1 MRISSAPPT
10 LTPSEPT
17 LERSPLR
24 SSSQPA
30 SPLIDT
36 AKTETTKNQTLTTL
50 TTKAPEPVSPSPL
63 TKQET
68 EKSPRA
74 AAFPE
79 SSTLALSESFRASAV
94 EAKKVSPAVQ
104 VLTDQ
109 FERRDLEMRLYE
121 LNRTVKGVQHAG
133 HVIFEQS
140 TSAQGGSH
148 AVDRESSHEKDNP
161 VASLQALIKA
171 IQEKE
176 QNAAESPLS
185 PANKAGT
192 KDAENGA
199 EKDTR
204 DLRRTT
210 LDNDAMSKTDA
221 ANNRENPE
229 NKTAPDSA
237 LIRLENI
244 LLAAPPVIQQANLL
258 GFVDPNYPA
267 GESGMIDILV

>member
-30 SPLIDT
+30 RPLIDT
-36 AKTETTKNQTLTTL
+36 AKTETTKNQQLTTL

-74 AAFPE
+74 AALPE

-94 EAKKVSPAVQ
+94 EAKKVLPAVQ

-121 LNRTVKGVQHAG
+121 LDRTVKGVQHAG
-133 HVIFEQS
+133 HVIFEQRS
-140 TSAQGGSH
+140 SAQGGSH
-148 AVDRESSHEKDNP
+148 AVDRESSHEKGNP

-176 QNAAESPLS
+176 RDAAESPGS
-185 PANKAGT
+185 EPDT

-199 EKDTR
+199 EKDSR

-210 LDNDAMSKTDA
+210 FDSDAMSKTDA
-221 ANNRENPE
+221 ANSRENPE
-229 NKTAPDSA
+229 NKTATDTA

-244 LLAAPPVIQQANLL
+244 LLAAPPVIQQANRL
-258 GFVDPNYPA
+258 GFVDPKYPA

>member
-1 MRISSAPPT
+1 MRISNAPPM
-10 LTPSEPT
+10 LTSSDPS

-24 SSSQPA
+24 SSSQLA

-36 AKTETTKNQTLTTL
+36 EKIEGQKNQSLTK
-50 TTKAPEPVSPSPL
+50 KATEPVSPSPL

-68 EKSPRA
+68 EKSPRGVA
-74 AAFPE
+74 SPE
-79 SSTLALSESFRASAV
+79 SSALALSESLRASAV
-94 EAKKVSPAVQ
+94 EAKKVLPAVQ

-121 LNRTVKGVQHAG
+121 LERTVKGVQHAG

-161 VASLQALIKA
+161 VARLQALIQA

-185 PANKAGT
+185 PAGKAGT

-199 EKDTR
+199 EKDTW

-210 LDNDAMSKTDA
+210 LDNDAISKTDA

-229 NKTAPDSA
+229 NKTAADTA
-237 LIRLENI
+237 LVRLENI
-244 LLAAPPVIQQANLL
+244 LLAVPPVIQQANLL
-258 GFVDPNYPA
+258 GFVDPKYPA
-267 GESGMIDILV
+267 GESGVIDILV